1 MSDST
6 RPSDVA
12 TYAGAVRSAL
22 ADLPSTEAE
31 VLLEDLEDH
40 LGEVF
45 ADGEGS
51 LVERLGPPER
61 YAQELRAAYGAQM
74 TVARPKA
81 GAKETARRAIGW
93 LTATAFYH
101 ELRTFLPQLRPA
113 WWVLRAYLLVLI
125 VTAALSPGYNLG
137 PLPNLGTKRGLAEV
151 LLTAVAIWLSVRL
164 GRRSR
169 RLAGLRGLVAT
180 WANVAIA
187 VPALVVLAGMGTFPW
202 GVVNNALAQQQQ
214 LTTGTS
220 FSAGQ
225 VTNIYPYTQDGKPLT
240 NVLLYDQDG
249 RPVTLPSNGPDP
261 ITQYPMG
268 ADGQP
273 ITNAYPLKQ
282 QHPDGSSVVPPR
294 PAIPPWPSPS
304 PSPSPSASP
313 TPSPTH

>member
-1 MSDST
+1 
-6 RPSDVA
+6 
-12 TYAGAVRSAL
+12 
-22 ADLPSTEAE
+22 
-31 VLLEDLEDH
+31 
-40 LGEVF
+40 
-45 ADGEGS
+45 
-51 LVERLGPPER
+51 
-61 YAQELRAAYGAQM
+61 
-74 TVARPKA
+74 
-81 GAKETARRAIGW
+81 
-93 LTATAFYH
+93 
-101 ELRTFLPQLRPA
+101 
-113 WWVLRAYLLVLI
+113 
-125 VTAALSPGYNLG
+125 
-137 PLPNLGTKRGLAEV
+137 
-151 LLTAVAIWLSVRL
+151 
-164 GRRSR
+164 
-169 RLAGLRGLVAT
+169 
-180 WANVAIA
+180 
-187 VPALVVLAGMGTFPW
+187 MGTFPW

-282 QHPDGSSVVPPR
+282 QHPDGSFLVPPR
-294 PAIPPWPSPS
+294 AAIPPWPSPS